1 MVLGFAGCIRK
12 YFYKKVCEY
21 TSMCQRQME
30 RLFMQNIG
38 ISIKRTA
45 DLVRYQNVLQDL
57 QGILQPGRLR
67 QCAFAATMKLVRK
80 KRGEK

>member
-1 MVLGFAGCIRK
+1 
-12 YFYKKVCEY
+12 
-21 TSMCQRQME
+21 
-30 RLFMQNIG
+30 MQNIG

-67 QCAFAATMKLVRK
+67 QCAFCCYYEISKKKERRK
-80 KRGEK
+80 VI